1 MLQLPPEGTPSLNL
15 ILASDHSGAL
25 GVDVRVRRRAE
36 RGALHRVS
44 RGAYVPAGIWGSLDE
59 GQRYAVR
66 VRSAALARR
75 GGAVVSHQSAAVLWG
90 LPLLSRW
97 PAEVHFLT
105 ERATGGRS
113 DPGIRKHALGITA
126 ADVTLLDGILLTTLE
141 RTVVD
146 MAATVDLKSA
156 VAIVD
161 RALLMDPFGR
171 VQPLTTR
178 ARLLETWERML
189 PFRGSV
195 RARAIIEFGSGLS
208 GSPLESGSRVNI
220 ALNGFPIPE
229 LQYPFDIDGRTVRT
243 DFYWLGHDCIGEA
256 DGRGKYFDERLL
268 VGLSIEEVI
277 FAEKQRED
285 ALRRQVRGFTR
296 WDAAVGLSQQRLRS
310 RLLQSGL
317 PSGRPWLLRG

>member
-1 MLQLPPEGTPSLNL
+1 MLEHRPEEMPSNL
-15 ILASDHSGAL
+15 ILASDLTAAL
-25 GVDVRVRRRAE
+25 GADLRLRRRAE
-36 RGALHRVS
+36 RGALHRVA
-44 RGAYVPAGIWGSLDE
+44 RGAFVPTGVWGSLDD

-75 GGAVVSHQSAAVLWG
+75 SGAVLSHQSAAVLWG
-90 LPLLSRW
+90 LPILSSW

-105 ERATGGRS
+105 ERAAGGRS

-126 ADVTLLDGILLTTLE
+126 ADVILLDGLLVTTLE

-146 MAATVDLKSA
+146 LAATMDLKSA

-161 RALLMDPFGR
+161 RALFVDPFAR
-171 VQPLTTR
+171 MRPLTTR
-178 ARLLETWERML
+178 SRLLETWERML

-220 ALNGFPIPE
+220 ALSGFPAPE
-229 LQYPFDIDGRTVRT
+229 LQHPFDIDGHTVRS

-268 VGLSIEEVI
+268 AGLTIEEVI

-285 ALRRQVRGFTR
+285 ELRRQVRGFTR

-310 RLLQSGL
+310 RLLQLGL
-317 PSGRPWLLRG
+317 PTGRRPWSIRG